1 MDTKE
6 KIEENMLDSSID
18 EIDKEVLTISR
29 RSSFIFWVETTM
41 DNPISYI
48 SKKTLRN
55 YRLIILIL
63 LLLNEAVYMTS
74 TLFESLGHHLRFF
87 TCWNQ
92 YLDALYF
99 FLCVFVLP
107 AGKTTSNVLRT
118 IQHTLISTQV
128 IVLVGYWLILFPFKI
143 KSGDYSK
150 DRGEFYNL
158 WFFRGFFNHLVP
170 QFGRIF
176 LIFQE

>member
-87 TCWNQ
+87 TCWN
-92 YLDALYF
+92 
-99 FLCVFVLP
+99 
-107 AGKTTSNVLRT
+107 
-118 IQHTLISTQV
+118 
-128 IVLVGYWLILFPFKI
+128 
-143 KSGDYSK
+143 
-150 DRGEFYNL
+150 
-158 WFFRGFFNHLVP
+158 
-170 QFGRIF
+170 
-176 LIFQE
+176 